1 MKHEEHYNMSRKRN
15 KKKGKLCLWLGWID
29 RECRLS
35 DGKRRHT
42 FVPEQ
47 PGQKISGHLFRI
59 MGLSRLEMS
68 MKGVKEV
75 MDYDD
80 VGSDVY
86 VLTMTRLVCFPA
98 RLRSAYG
105 IGLLQ
110 DSSGSYSSVYSGLEF
125 GGVVESSG
133 GVRRP
138 DVVWWTGGWR
148 LDGSWLDVGV
158 CEERGGNI
166 GDGLT
171 GTDTLGAGLV
181 GGWG

>member
-1 MKHEEHYNMSRKRN
+1 
-15 KKKGKLCLWLGWID
+15 
-29 RECRLS
+29 
-35 DGKRRHT
+35 
-42 FVPEQ
+42 
-47 PGQKISGHLFRI
+47 
-59 MGLSRLEMS
+59 

-80 VGSDVY
+80 IGSNVY

-110 DSSGSYSSVYSGLEF
+110 DSSGSYSSVNSGLEF

-138 DVVWWTGGWR
+138 DVV
-148 LDGSWLDVGV
+148 
-158 CEERGGNI
+158 
-166 GDGLT
+166 
-171 GTDTLGAGLV
+171 
-181 GGWG
+181 